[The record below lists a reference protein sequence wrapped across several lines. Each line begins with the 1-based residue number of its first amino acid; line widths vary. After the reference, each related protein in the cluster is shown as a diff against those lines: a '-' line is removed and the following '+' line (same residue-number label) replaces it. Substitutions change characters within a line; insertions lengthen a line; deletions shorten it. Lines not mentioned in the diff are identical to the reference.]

1 MNMKYY
7 PSLHLYTNY
16 SKGTACS
23 KKGYWCRWTWLT
35 IRHYTYTQIIVKEQ
49 LVVKKGYWCRWTWKT
64 IRHYTYTQIIVK
76 EQLVVRK
83 DIDLDEHD
91 WLFNITLRHLNA
103 FSMSYEVQVN
113 FGSSNSDGSNTV
125 DLSNCF

>member
-1 MNMKYY
+1 MNMTDY

-23 KKGYWCRWTWLT
+23 KKGYWCRWTWL
-35 IRHYTYTQIIVKEQ
+35 
-49 LVVKKGYWCRWTWKT
+49 T